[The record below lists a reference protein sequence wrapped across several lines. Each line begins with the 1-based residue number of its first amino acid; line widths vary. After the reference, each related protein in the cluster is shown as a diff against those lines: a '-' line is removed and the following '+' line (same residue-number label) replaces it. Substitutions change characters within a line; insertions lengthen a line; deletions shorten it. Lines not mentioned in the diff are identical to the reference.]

1 MVWHGMVWYVM
12 YDMVWYG
19 MCGMH
24 CILYIVC
31 IVCIVFFVCLHVCTY
46 AFSSRMYTCNGI
58 ERNGTECNKMH
69 CAVSGWC
76 GIFLFFG
83 MAFLSRTLDVGLYVL
98 TYAFMACRYVD
109 TQVGRYVGG

>member
-1 MVWHGMVWYVM
+1 MVWYGMVWYVWCVLYVVFCM
-12 YDMVWYG
+12 YCM
-19 MCGMH
+19 
-24 CILYIVC
+24 
-31 IVCIVFFVCLHVCTY
+31 FVCLHVCTY

-76 GIFLFFG
+76 GILLFVG
-83 MAFLSRTLDVGLYVL
+83 LAFLSRTLDVGMYVL
-98 TYAFMACRYVD
+98 TYVFMACRYVD